1 MKKWSRNNTGPK
13 TFQELRRFKFTL
25 VNANIPEKGVFA
37 IFNSR
42 RISFLARKQK
52 HETVY
57 QIRRIIYLENMSQ
70 IQGKLLNFDKIS
82 QRQDLTFIDDEND
95 FEIQ

>member
-1 MKKWSRNNTGPK
+1 MESQQRRSKNLSRTMPIHIYNRNMKLYIK
-13 TFQELRRFKFTL
+13 L
-25 VNANIPEKGVFA
+25 
-37 IFNSR
+37 
-42 RISFLARKQK
+42 
-52 HETVY
+52 
-57 QIRRIIYLENMSQ
+57 IRRIIYLENMSQ

>member
-1 MKKWSRNNTGPK
+1 MRTTILRKRFDDALKTYVMKKWSRNNAGPK
-13 TFQELRRFKFTL
+13 TSQELCRFIFTL

-57 QIRRIIYLENMSQ
+57 QINKKDYLF
-70 IQGKLLNFDKIS
+70 GKYVTNTGETAEL
-82 QRQDLTFIDDEND
+82 
-95 FEIQ
+95 